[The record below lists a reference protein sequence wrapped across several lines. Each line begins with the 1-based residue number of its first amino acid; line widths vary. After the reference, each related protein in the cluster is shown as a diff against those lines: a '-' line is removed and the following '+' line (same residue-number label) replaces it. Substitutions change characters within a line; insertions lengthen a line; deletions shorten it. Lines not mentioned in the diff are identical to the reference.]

1 MSKQEEYPEE
11 IIDGRGEDDGFL
23 SAVIEKA
30 QVFSQ
35 EMVKIFPTLHPSLT
49 KQEIYHIQEIVRSY
63 SYIGFRRGYLQGYND
78 AKQQDHD

>member
-1 MSKQEEYPEE
+1 MSKEEYPEDV
-11 IIDGRGEDDGFL
+11 IDGRGEDDGFL

-35 EMVKIFPTLHPSLT
+35 EIAKIFPTLHPSLT

-63 SYIGFRRGYLQGYND
+63 SYIGYRRGYFQGHSD
-78 AKQQDHD
+78 AKQKDNG